1 MSAIRKTQLHYETD
15 TSALVLGIVTPLP
28 DYRIAWTINEV
39 LGVRLVKQE
48 DIVYRRDHTS
58 VSFSCYKCEQ
68 PLLHSVYYLVQNK
81 SEGMLFEQSQK
92 MLDYM
97 LIIQGTYFSDRFN
110 ELNAKLQMETHI
122 QATLK
127 LESRSIK
134 NKDLFQL

>member
-1 MSAIRKTQLHYETD
+1 
-15 TSALVLGIVTPLP
+15 
-28 DYRIAWTINEV
+28 
-39 LGVRLVKQE
+39 
-48 DIVYRRDHTS
+48 
-58 VSFSCYKCEQ
+58 
-68 PLLHSVYYLVQNK
+68 
-81 SEGMLFEQSQK
+81 MLFEQSQK

-97 LIIQGTYFSDRFN
+97 LVIQGTYFSDRFN